1 MPNSEDEERPHLTCT
16 SKDFQ
21 LSQFNKSTLTVSVK
35 NSNQNY
41 KIVAPDTTFNS
52 IHQKSISSLDVSSGG
67 LGISAGNDGIF
78 VWESEN
84 GLIRRKLEIG
94 HLGDINSVRLFPSG
108 VVALTSGTDM
118 RLKISSAEDG
128 SNPVT
133 LSGHTAAITNT
144 AIIERGRN
152 VLSVSKDGSIRLWN
166 CGLQKTIEPNIEI
179 NDCINDVDI
188 TETGLNCILN
198 NDEEMESDENEEIG
212 TRGKILV
219 VGTENGSVNLVDLK
233 GRQIITSKKF
243 SAAVNCVKFLEH
255 ENFLVVGL
263 QDGQILVLDVPNLT
277 EISKIHDSDSSVESL
292 LTLRNGFVVG
302 KYDGACLWY
311 GFDPVHNDISKD
323 VIVLTGADVDPITA
337 MAKDQDYIFTSCRDG
352 CIRKYSI
359 INMFH

>member
-1 MPNSEDEERPHLTCT
+1 VVGTENGSVNLVDLKGRQIIT
-16 SKDFQ
+16 SKKF
-21 LSQFNKSTLTVSVK
+21 SAAVNCVK
-35 NSNQNY
+35 
-41 KIVAPDTTFNS
+41 FLE
-52 IHQKSISSLDVSSGG
+52 H
-67 LGISAGNDGIF
+67 
-78 VWESEN
+78 EN
-84 GLIRRKLEIG
+84 FLVI
-94 HLGDINSVRLFPSG
+94 
-108 VVALTSGTDM
+108 
-118 RLKISSAEDG
+118 
-128 SNPVT
+128 
-133 LSGHTAAITNT
+133 
-144 AIIERGRN
+144 
-152 VLSVSKDGSIRLWN
+152 
-166 CGLQKTIEPNIEI
+166 GLQ
-179 NDCINDVDI
+179 
-188 TETGLNCILN
+188 
-198 NDEEMESDENEEIG
+198 EIG